1 LVISGTR
8 RTGAAAILFAA
19 GLFGAAGCLGAGA
32 GAAGSTAHPIVGSTP
47 GAADSRSGSSSSA
60 AAAGSP
66 HSSSLSA
73 SSLVGKVVAID
84 PGHDGGNESH
94 PDQIAQLVPQGD
106 GQEKAC
112 DDTGTNGNDGY
123 TEHQF
128 NFTVALDVEALLKAK
143 GITVVMTRTDDTGV
157 GPCVNVRAE
166 IGNNAHA
173 NAAVSIHADGY
184 DGAGHGY
191 QILTAMQ
198 SSGGPA
204 NDAASQRLAVDMHT
218 ALSAGSGLVPS
229 TYVGTDG
236 YEPRDD
242 IAGLNL
248 STVPKVLVELGNMRD
263 TGDLALEE
271 SPAGQQN
278 MAQAVANGIIA
289 FLENPG
295 G

>member
-1 LVISGTR
+1 MISGTR

-19 GLFGAAGCLGAGA
+19 GLLGTAGCLGAGA
-32 GAAGSTAHPIVGSTP
+32 SASGATRPAIG
-47 GAADSRSGSSSSA
+47 
-60 AAAGSP
+60 
-66 HSSSLSA
+66 SA
-73 SSLVGKVVAID
+73 SSADPVGDSSATASATRTATRTASGSPASSLAGKVVAID

-94 PDQIAQLVPQGD
+94 PDQIGQLVPQGD

-112 DDTGTNGNDGY
+112 DTTGTNGNDGY

-128 NFTVALDVEALLKAK
+128 NFTVALDVQALLKAK
-143 GITVVMTRTDDTGV
+143 GITVVMTRTNDTGV
-157 GPCVNVRAE
+157 GPCVNVRAD

-184 DGAGHGY
+184 DGNGHGY
-191 QILTAMQ
+191 QILTANQ
-198 SSGGPA
+198 SAGGPA

-263 TGDLALEE
+263 PGDLALEE

-289 FLENPG
+289 FLQNSG

>member
-1 LVISGTR
+1 VISEPR

-32 GAAGSTAHPIVGSTP
+32 SASGATTVRPDVGS
-47 GAADSRSGSSSSA
+47 ASSARSVGGSGGSGVSSSA
-60 AAAGSP
+60 P
-66 HSSSLSA
+66 SSSP
-73 SSLVGKVVAID
+73 SSPLAGKVVAID

-112 DDTGTNGNDGY
+112 DTTGTNGNDGY

-128 NFTVALDVEALLKAK
+128 NFTVALDVEVLLKAK
-143 GITVVMTRTDDTGV
+143 GITVVMTRTNDTGV
-157 GPCVNVRAE
+157 GPCVNVRAD

-173 NAAVSIHADGY
+173 DAAVSIHADGY
-184 DGAGHGY
+184 DGNGHGY
-191 QILTAMQ
+191 QILTAIQ
-198 SSGGPA
+198 SAGGPA
-204 NDAASQRLAVDMHT
+204 NDAASQRLAVDEHT

-229 TYVGTDG
+229 TYAGTDG

-263 TGDLALEE
+263 PGDLALEE
-271 SPAGQQN
+271 SPTGQQN

-295 G
+295 A